1 MTELAI
7 MIEGQ
12 DGLTWARWRRL
23 AEAVEDLGFVGLYR
37 SDHFTNGQAP
47 DKASLECWVSLAWLA
62 SHTRR
67 IEFGPLV
74 SPVSFR
80 EPVMLARQA
89 LAIDDLSGGRLSLG
103 IGAGWQEREHSMFGY
118 ELLGQRER
126 LDRFE
131 EGVDV
136 ITRLLWSDAPTSFEG
151 RYYALR
157 DAILLPRPE
166 RPRGPRVV
174 IGGNGPRR
182 TLPLAA
188 RFADEWNGV
197 LSPPAT
203 IRERN
208 DRLDALLREHG
219 RQPGAVRRSLMTN
232 IVFGRDD
239 AEVRRKLDGRDG
251 AAMVARGFLVG
262 TADAVV
268 EQIGAFAAAGVE
280 RIMLQWLQLDD
291 VDGLEALAKR
301 VLPQV

>member
-232 IVFGRDD
+232 VVFGRDD